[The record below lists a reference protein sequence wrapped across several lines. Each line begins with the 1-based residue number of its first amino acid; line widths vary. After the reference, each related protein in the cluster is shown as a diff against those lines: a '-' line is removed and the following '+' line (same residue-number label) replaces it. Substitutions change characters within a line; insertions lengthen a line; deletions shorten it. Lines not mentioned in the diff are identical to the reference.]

1 MATEQ
6 AGPVIVFDALCL
18 LCSGGA
24 QFVLRRDRAARF
36 RLAAVQS
43 PAGAELCRRFGI
55 DPEQPQSGIVVEGAR
70 PRRDSDAVL
79 AVAAGLGWPWKA
91 AAALRIVPRALR
103 DPLYRWVAR
112 NRYRW
117 FGKRATCWLPS
128 PDQRARML

>member
-1 MATEQ
+1 MAGEQ
-6 AGPVIVFDALCL
+6 EQPVIVFDALCL

-43 PAGAELCRRFGI
+43 PAGADLCRRFGI
-55 DPEQPQSGIVVEGAR
+55 DPEQPQSMIVVEGGRA
-70 PRRDSDAVL
+70 RRDSDAVL

-117 FGKRATCWLPS
+117 FGKRETCWLPS
-128 PDQRARML
+128 PEQRARML